1 LLCSPNQKIIIETQF
16 NPVASHHLNLLEKN
30 IYAKKNILK
39 RSFAKNTIKS
49 SKKSFFGGLLEYN
62 FSSKNQKPNFEL
74 EALKIQHFFNMD
86 SNFLR
91 EKKKCHILSD

>member
-1 LLCSPNQKIIIETQF
+1 MQKKISSKEALQKIPSNHQ
-16 NPVASHHLNLLEKN
+16 
-30 IYAKKNILK
+30 
-39 RSFAKNTIKS
+39 
-49 SKKSFFGGLLEYN
+49 KKSFFGGLLEYN

-74 EALKIQHFFNMD
+74 EALKIQHFLNMD

>member
-1 LLCSPNQKIIIETQF
+1 MQKKYPQKKLCKKYHQII
-16 NPVASHHLNLLEKN
+16 K
-30 IYAKKNILK
+30 
-39 RSFAKNTIKS
+39 
-49 SKKSFFGGLLEYN
+49 KKSFFGGLLEYN